1 MKLISIVIPCFNEE
15 GNILELYS
23 QIKNVFKKNPF
34 YRYESIFI
42 DNASKDGTVNI
53 LKQIAG
59 RDRKVKIIV
68 NARNFGHIRSPYYGL
83 LQAKGDAVILMGADL
98 QEPPKMIN
106 DFILA
111 WEAGFKIVI
120 GIKEKSEES
129 KIMFSIRKLYYK
141 FISSIAEVDLVKNF
155 TGFGLYDQS
164 FLKILKKIDDPYPY
178 FRGFIAD
185 IGFER
190 KEISYTQPKR
200 KHGITKNNFYTLY
213 DVAMLGIT
221 NYSKLPIRLA
231 TISGF
236 ILSIFSLSLAG
247 LFLLLKLIF
256 WNHFSIGIA
265 PILCSLFFFFSVQLF
280 FTGLLG
286 EYIGSMHTKVMKRPL
301 VIEKER
307 INFENNKIKS
317 NEINEEIA
325 L

>member
-15 GNILELYS
+15 ENILELYH

-34 YRYESIFI
+34 YNYESIFI
-42 DNASKDGTVNI
+42 DNASKDGTVNV
-53 LKQIAG
+53 LKKIAEK
-59 RDRKVKIIV
+59 DKNIKIIV
-68 NARNFGHIRSPYYGL
+68 NARNFGHIRSPFYGL
-83 LQAKGDAVILMGADL
+83 LQANGDAVILMGADL
-98 QEPPKMIN
+98 QEPPYLIN

-129 KIMFSIRKLYYK
+129 KLMFSIRKLYYR
-141 FISSIAEVDLVKNF
+141 FVTSISEVELVKNF
-155 TGFGLYDQS
+155 TGFGLYDRS
-164 FLKILKKIDDPYPY
+164 FLNIFKKIDDPYPY

-190 KEISYTQPKR
+190 KEVPYTQPKR
-200 KHGITKNNFYTLY
+200 KYGITKNNFYTLY

-236 ILSIFSLSLAG
+236 FLSIISLTLAI
-247 LFLLLKLIF
+247 LFFLLKLIF
-256 WNHFSIGIA
+256 WSNFSIGIA

-286 EYIGSMHTKVMKRPL
+286 EYIGSIHTKIMKRPL
-301 VIEKER
+301 VIEQER
-307 INFENNKIKS
+307 INFENNKTK
-317 NEINEEIA
+317 
-325 L
+325 

>member
-15 GNILELYS
+15 ENIFELYK
-23 QIKNVFKKNPF
+23 QIKNIFKKNIL
-34 YRYESIFI
+34 YHHEIIFI
-42 DNASKDGTVNI
+42 DNASKDGTVNL
-53 LKQIAG
+53 LKQIAEKDG
-59 RDRKVKIIV
+59 NVKIII

-83 LQAKGDAVILMGADL
+83 LQANGDAVILIAADL

-120 GIKEKSEES
+120 GVKNESKES
-129 KIMFSIRKLYYK
+129 KIMFAIRKLYYR

-155 TGFGLYDQS
+155 TGFGLYDLS

-185 IGFER
+185 IGFDR
-190 KEISYTQPKR
+190 KEISYIQPKR

-213 DVAMLGIT
+213 DMAMLGIT

-236 ILSIFSLSLAG
+236 FLSIFSLTLAI

-256 WNHFSIGIA
+256 WNHFSVGIA
-265 PILCSLFFFFSVQLF
+265 PILCGLFFFFSIQLF

-286 EYIGSMHTKVMKRPL
+286 EYVGSIHTKVMKRPL

-307 INFENNKIKS
+307 INFENKKIKPNKISEK
-317 NEINEEIA
+317 ITF
-325 L
+325 